1 MMQMKWGEIV
11 TMSGGRNHL
20 IFADSIVREAIR
32 DLSDANLAEIDEV
45 MSLRLTG
52 TNRIFG
58 FMENEVMHILWW
70 DPEHRVCPTKL

>member
-1 MMQMKWGEIV
+1 MKWGEIV
-11 TMSGGRNHL
+11 AMRGGRNHL
-20 IFADSIVREAIR
+20 IFADYIEREAVN

-52 TNRIFG
+52 TKRIFG

-70 DPEHRVCPTKL
+70 DPEHRVCPTNR